1 MKKITYI
8 ALAAASLGAAMDAS
22 AGVPTQSYTVTSNT
36 LSFAKKTGSG
46 TLDLTQFN
54 TALGT
59 LQSVQ
64 VQLFSDFGSTI
75 KVENT
80 STSSGSKISG
90 TATATLTLTGLS
102 QVLND
107 SGSHDFNVLA
117 YDGRTD
123 FAGASGGSFTFS
135 GPATSSSALYTDV
148 TTKSLFSSAPVH
160 LALTTLANGTV
171 NGISGNTASVILPSF
186 DAYAKVTYTYVATPV
201 PEPETY
207 AMLLAGLGLVGAI
220 ARKRK
225 AK

>member
-1 MKKITYI
+1 MKKITHI
-8 ALAAASLGAAMDAS
+8 ALAAASLGAVMDAS

-36 LSFAKKTGSG
+36 LSFTKKTGSG
-46 TLDLTQFN
+46 VLDLTQFN

-64 VQLFSDFGSTI
+64 VQLFSDFDSTI

-80 STSSGSKISG
+80 SKSSGSTIVGS
-90 TATATLTLTGLS
+90 TSATLTLTGLS
-102 QVLND
+102 QVLNV
-107 SGSHDFNVLA
+107 SGSHTFTEAVYDNV
-117 YDGRTD
+117 TN
-123 FAGASGGSFTFS
+123 FSGASGASFTLS
-135 GPATSSSALYTDV
+135 GPATSTSTLYTDSA
-148 TTKSLFSSAPVH
+148 TKLLFSAPVH
-160 LALTTLANGTV
+160 LSLTTSTGGGATGT
-171 NGISGNTASVILPSF
+171 SGNTASLILPNY
-186 DAYAKVTYTYVATPV
+186 DAYAKVTYTYAPAPV